1 MGPNFVNDVSL
12 TSSMNAKIHETVNKK
27 QTADLRL
34 FASIGHE
41 TMLFCRRGGV
51 GGGGCKRE
59 RQNIVYKPIIK

>member
-1 MGPNFVNDVSL
+1 MGPNFVNDVSP
-12 TSSMNAKIHETVNKK
+12 TSSMNAKIYETVNKK

-51 GGGGCKRE
+51 GGGGARE
-59 RQNIVYKPIIK
+59 KDKTSFISRS

>member
-41 TMLFCRRGGV
+41 TMFFCRRGG
-51 GGGGCKRE
+51 GGGGKRE